1 MNPDLWRTISYIFIF
16 AGTSLVLISTWRFGK
31 RIIFLG
37 TALVLIGSMGT
48 CYFGKRVEVI
58 APYKQ
63 PIRTATAT
71 VEVTIMSDKKIN
83 AKYLDR
89 NSNITFIKGKEEL
102 LFMSSTQC
110 RIWQTGEGKI
120 IYRTLLNMDVADS
133 AVGKPIYFLKEAEYA
148 QIYFRQM
155 PKESKVLDGK
165 AICTFNNIVRI
176 EITIPSQEI
185 EKGLI
190 FASDLENV
198 FSEFVK

>member
-16 AGTSLVLISTWRFGK
+16 SGTSLVLISTWRFGK

-37 TALVLIGSMGT
+37 TSLVLIGTIGT
-48 CYFGKRVEVI
+48 WYFGERLDYV

-71 VEVTIMSDKKIN
+71 VEVTILSDKKVSTTYGTSGGYI
-83 AKYLDR
+83 A
-89 NSNITFIKGKEEL
+89 FCKGEEAL
-102 LFMSSTQC
+102 LVMSSNQC
-110 RIWQTGEGKI
+110 MAWQTGKGKV
-120 IYRTLLNMDVADS
+120 IYRTVFNMDAVDS
-133 AVGKPIYFLKEAEYA
+133 AVGKPIYYLKESEYA
-148 QIYFRQM
+148 QINFRPM
-155 PKESKVLDGK
+155 SKESKILEGK

-185 EKGLI
+185 ENGLI